1 MVMGGLPAR
10 FDRAKRATESYVGDR
25 IEQSED
31 VAVSY
36 AVAAALYAA
45 AGVFAIAAVIV
56 VANSFFRWIELRYG
70 LFPAF
75 GALGGLFFL
84 LAIACVGLAIY
95 RLKRPAKR
103 IPGLASR
110 LRVAVRA
117 GPASEDLSPA
127 VALACLRSKSAG
139 RRETSLKPALI
150 MVVTL
155 AGWALARRQ
164 NAGDVTSQ
172 QE

>member
-1 MVMGGLPAR
+1 VMGGLPAK
-10 FDRAKRATESYVGDR
+10 FDRAKRATESYVDDR
-25 IEQSED
+25 IEQAED
-31 VAVSY
+31 VAISY

-70 LFPAF
+70 RFPAF

-95 RLKRPAKR
+95 RLKRPAIKF
-103 IPGLASR
+103 PGLASR
-110 LRVAVRA
+110 LRVAVRT
-117 GPASEDLSPA
+117 GPASEDLAPA
-127 VALACLRSKSAG
+127 AALASLRSKSDG
-139 RRETSLKPALI
+139 RRKTSLRASLI
-150 MVVTL
+150 IMAVTL
-155 AGWALARRQ
+155 AGWALGRRQ
-164 NAGDVTSQ
+164 NAGDLTSQ